1 MVDLSKLQQSIYN
14 CVFAYNYRYFLAN
27 ESDIQETIDGA
38 TLRRG
43 GYCIMPEKGKP
54 LSDPKVDK
62 RYSTKETFYHFHADG
77 KPMKIRC
84 EDGDIIIRKMK
95 SALYRGSFAR
105 KTYNLE
111 YGDHTE
117 LIDITHNIINKCQ
130 VYKAPQSI
138 PKSKEHGQIDFFL
151 AINEYGDHAY
161 IKRTAPLRG
170 NEFVCFEEIGEEEFK
185 RFCK

>member
-1 MVDLSKLQQSIYN
+1 MVDLSKLQKSIYN

-38 TLRRG
+38 TLRKG

-54 LSDPKVDK
+54 LSSPKVDQ
-62 RYSTKETFYHFHADG
+62 RYSTKEIFYYFHADG

-95 SALYRGSFAR
+95 SDFYRGSFAR

-117 LIDITHNIINKCQ
+117 LIDITYNIINKCQ
-130 VYKAPQSI
+130 VYKAPLSI
-138 PKSKEHGQIDFFL
+138 PESKEHGQIEYFL
-151 AINEYGDHAY
+151 AINEYGDQAY
-161 IKRTAPLRG
+161 LKRTAPLRG
-170 NEFVCFEEIGEEEFK
+170 NDFVCFEEIDEDDFK

>member
-1 MVDLSKLQQSIYN
+1 
-14 CVFAYNYRYFLAN
+14 
-27 ESDIQETIDGA
+27 
-38 TLRRG
+38 
-43 GYCIMPEKGKP
+43 
-54 LSDPKVDK
+54 
-62 RYSTKETFYHFHADG
+62 
-77 KPMKIRC
+77 
-84 EDGDIIIRKMK
+84 MK
-95 SALYRGSFAR
+95 SDLYRSSFAR

-138 PKSKEHGQIDFFL
+138 PESKEHGQIDFFL
-151 AINEYGDHAY
+151 AINEYGNHAY